1 MNARDWFSLI
11 RDKAEKLAKLEDDAA
26 TKRAAVL
33 PKGQQYEPSSHGGA
47 SDGSAAMLSYIQAD
61 SELDTMR
68 AEVEQLLERAS
79 EVLYGRS
86 GRGGLAMRKDTASA
100 DCVFGY
106 YLLCM
111 TWREVADELVRPE
124 SRDGKLW
131 CRMRARR
138 AFDYMD
144 RVGMESLID
153 S

>member
-11 RDKAEKLAKLEDDAA
+11 RDKVEKLAKLEDDAA

-33 PKGQQYEPSSHGGA
+33 PKGQQYEPSPHGGA

-61 SELDTMR
+61 SELDAMR

-86 GRGGLAMRKDTASA
+86 GRGGLARQKGTASA

-111 TWREVADELVRPE
+111 TWREVADEMVRPD
-124 SRDGKLW
+124 SKDARHW
-131 CRMRARR
+131 CMMRAHR
-138 AFDYMD
+138 ALEYMD
-144 RVGMESLID
+144 RVDMEWLID